1 EPGRGRWRVP
11 AAHARLDLELHRC
24 AVRRVAL
31 QRLLD
36 CVASGLAIYAR
47 RQPERQLE
55 RGKGTQHVAGVL
67 QRRDALGASDGK
79 RRAPVA
85 VEKQLVW
92 IVTDR
97 ACAAREGQLRVN
109 AFAERLRGG
118 ARLLQS
124 ILGNLA
130 PQSIDQLAGLRV

>member
-1 EPGRGRWRVP
+1 MAASGQGAVDGAFQPPMLHSVSNFTLAPAGRVP
-11 AAHARLDLELHRC
+11 
-24 AVRRVAL
+24 V

-97 ACAAREGQLRVN
+97 ACAAREGQL
-109 AFAERLRGG
+109 
-118 ARLLQS
+118 
-124 ILGNLA
+124 
-130 PQSIDQLAGLRV
+130 